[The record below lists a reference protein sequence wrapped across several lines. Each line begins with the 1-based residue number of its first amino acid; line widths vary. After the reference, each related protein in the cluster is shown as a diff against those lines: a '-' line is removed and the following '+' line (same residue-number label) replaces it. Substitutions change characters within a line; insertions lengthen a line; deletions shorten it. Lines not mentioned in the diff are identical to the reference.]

1 VSQDYSLKTIQA
13 VRGMHDITPEQS
25 GHWSRLEQ
33 AVAEVFSSY
42 AYREIR
48 MPLVES
54 TRLFHRSIGEVTD
67 IVEKEMY
74 TFPDRNDESLALRPE
89 GTAGCVRAVIENG
102 LLNTPQKLW
111 YSGPMFRYEKPQ
123 KGRYRQFHQI
133 GAEVFGYPEVEVE
146 AEMLLLNQRFWTR
159 LGLDKNV
166 SLQLNNIGDS
176 DTRAHYKAAL
186 VDYLSAHKESLDADS
201 LRRLDLNPMRILDS
215 KNRDTQKLLNDAPQ
229 MAGFLSEASLQ
240 RVEQLNALL
249 QSQGVKVEH
258 NPRLVRGLDYYNDTV
273 FEWVSNDLGAQGTVC
288 GGGRYDGLVEQLGG
302 KPMPAIGFAM
312 GVERLYLLLEAQA
325 FASLNGSDAPDAYF
339 IVAGDQLQT
348 FAFDLAERLRNA
360 KPGFKIMHT
369 LATTSMKSQFKKA
382 DKSGARFAFV
392 IGEDEVANASVTV
405 KDLQKGEQAQ
415 YSVADSLENLLAG
428 LAIS

>member
-1 VSQDYSLKTIQA
+1 
-13 VRGMHDITPEQS
+13 MHDITPEQA
-25 GHWSRLEQ
+25 GHWSRLER

-133 GAEVFGYPEVEVE
+133 GAEVFGYPDVEVE

-176 DTRAHYKAAL
+176 DTRSNYKIAL

-229 MAGFLSEASLQ
+229 MAGFLSE
-240 RVEQLNALL
+240 
-249 QSQGVKVEH
+249 
-258 NPRLVRGLDYYNDTV
+258 
-273 FEWVSNDLGAQGTVC
+273 
-288 GGGRYDGLVEQLGG
+288 
-302 KPMPAIGFAM
+302 
-312 GVERLYLLLEAQA
+312 
-325 FASLNGSDAPDAYF
+325 
-339 IVAGDQLQT
+339 
-348 FAFDLAERLRNA
+348 
-360 KPGFKIMHT
+360 
-369 LATTSMKSQFKKA
+369 
-382 DKSGARFAFV
+382 
-392 IGEDEVANASVTV
+392 
-405 KDLQKGEQAQ
+405 
-415 YSVADSLENLLAG
+415 
-428 LAIS
+428 